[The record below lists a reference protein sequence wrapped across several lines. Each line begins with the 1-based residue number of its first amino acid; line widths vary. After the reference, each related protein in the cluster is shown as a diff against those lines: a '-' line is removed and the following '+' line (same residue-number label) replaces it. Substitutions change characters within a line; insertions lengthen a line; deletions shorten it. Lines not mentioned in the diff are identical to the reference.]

1 MKLLNA
7 ITLSTV
13 ISLSAL
19 LGAEFNVDK
28 THSNIGFKV
37 RHMMVSYTRGHFE
50 DFEGS
55 YDYDDSSKTIRSL
68 EGIVKVASIDTRDEK
83 RDKDLRDTGFFDAKK
98 YPLMKLRLIKHN
110 GNKVLVDLTIK
121 KTTRQVQFELE
132 DLGGESKDPWGNIRN
147 GFVLKGEI
155 NRKNFGMNL
164 SQVLETGGIAVGN
177 EVKITLE
184 IEGIKTQSN

>member
-68 EGIVKVASIDTRDEK
+68 EGIVKVASIDTRDKK
-83 RDKDLRDTGFFDAKK
+83 RDKELRDTGFFDAKQ
-98 YPLMKLRLIKHN
+98 YPLMKLRLIKHE
-110 GNKVLVDLTIK
+110 GKKVFADLTIK
-121 KTTRQVQFELE
+121 KTTKRVQFALE

-155 NRKNFGMNL
+155 NRKDFGMNL

-177 EVKITLE
+177 VVKISLE